1 MAENLSFQRKLG
13 YKQRCDLCGKATA
26 NVYQVNHDGHLLTF
40 CSNEHVRTGL
50 ANWEEKKAKNI
61 RPGVPY
67 KEPDN
72 EDLGENIEGG
82 E

>member
-13 YKQRCDLCGKATA
+13 YKQRCDLCGTA
-26 NVYQVNHDGHLLTF
+26 KDVVYQVNHDGHLLTF
-40 CSNEHVRTGL
+40 CSNEHARTGL
-50 ANWEEKKAKNI
+50 SNWEEKKAKNI
-61 RPGVPY
+61 RPNVPY
-67 KEPDN
+67 KEEII